1 MSDIYTSYMNEL
13 TDNINKTDK
22 DINKYIENIIE
33 NKFSTL
39 VKELNIKNETNNNK
53 MIYEYTLHELY
64 QNTIQSIIDMI
75 NDLSEFFSINH
86 KNKTNN
92 EYRTE
97 LFNIF
102 LSDKRKLYSGIIL
115 ITLSLIIYFV
125 DGVSI

>member
-1 MSDIYTSYMNEL
+1 MSDIYTSEL

-115 ITLSLIIYFV
+115 IILSLIIYFV

>member
-1 MSDIYTSYMNEL
+1 MSDMYTSEL

-115 ITLSLIIYFV
+115 IILSLIIYFV

>member
-1 MSDIYTSYMNEL
+1 MNEL
-13 TDNINKTDK
+13 TDNINKIDK

-115 ITLSLIIYFV
+115 IILSLIIYFV

>member
-1 MSDIYTSYMNEL
+1 MSDIYTSEL

>member
-1 MSDIYTSYMNEL
+1 MCCDFKEYFKCNVC
-13 TDNINKTDK
+13 NIS
-22 DINKYIENIIE
+22 INYCWDQIINNWLKNFKLIEFIGYIF
-33 NKFSTL
+33 K
-39 VKELNIKNETNNNK
+39 
-53 MIYEYTLHELY
+53 
-64 QNTIQSIIDMI
+64 IDMI

-115 ITLSLIIYFV
+115 IILSLIIYFV

>member
-115 ITLSLIIYFV
+115 IILSLIIYFV

>member
-1 MSDIYTSYMNEL
+1 MSDMYTSEL

>member
-1 MSDIYTSYMNEL
+1 MSDKYTSEL

-115 ITLSLIIYFV
+115 IILSLIIYFV